1 MRYLLGMTIGMSL
14 WLPLQAQAD
23 NGWIIASQH
32 EWVSS
37 GGELRLEI
45 IRPDATSVWPEAL
58 VLNISSNNEAS
69 KMVLLP
75 LSVAGDSTSR
85 RSYVASLPQRY
96 TGLLRINAHE
106 LATNSLLI
114 SVISPSPPITL
125 AEGKDKNVESTL
137 NMDPLLINE
146 PALSVLEPVYFVVG
160 SSNTL
165 NSRFQLSFKYRLF
178 DAESDL
184 LAWLPA
190 LNKFHLG
197 YTQTSFWDMGSSSM
211 PFHDTNYRPSLFW
224 QSRLDEKGTYGPAFL
239 RGGLEHES
247 NGRDGAFSRSINIAF
262 FQPAWRRNLDD
273 GKLLFFSPRLYGYL
287 NQDGN
292 PDIESYRGYV
302 DWQFRY
308 GDERGWLLTSRM
320 RTGTAGYGSA
330 QLEFSTPLR
339 KPLFARTGGFLSI
352 QLFEG
357 YGESL
362 LDYNVK
368 KPTQLRIGFSIIR

>member
-1 MRYLLGMTIGMSL
+1 
-14 WLPLQAQAD
+14 
-23 NGWIIASQH
+23 
-32 EWVSS
+32 
-37 GGELRLEI
+37 
-45 IRPDATSVWPEAL
+45 
-58 VLNISSNNEAS
+58 
-69 KMVLLP
+69 
-75 LSVAGDSTSR
+75 
-85 RSYVASLPQRY
+85 
-96 TGLLRINAHE
+96 
-106 LATNSLLI
+106 
-114 SVISPSPPITL
+114 
-125 AEGKDKNVESTL
+125 
-137 NMDPLLINE
+137 
-146 PALSVLEPVYFVVG
+146 
-160 SSNTL
+160 
-165 NSRFQLSFKYRLF
+165 
-178 DAESDL
+178 
-184 LAWLPA
+184 
-190 LNKFHLG
+190 
-197 YTQTSFWDMGSSSM
+197 M

-224 QSRLDEKGTYGPAFL
+224 QSRLDEMGTYGPAFL

-262 FQPAWRRNLDD
+262 FQPAWRKNLDD

-292 PDIESYRGYV
+292 PDIASYRGYV

-308 GDERGWLLTSRM
+308 GDERGWLLTSRV

-339 KPLFARTGGFLSI
+339 KPLFARTGGFFSV

>member
-1 MRYLLGMTIGMSL
+1 VRFFLGMTLGVGL
-14 WLPLQAQAD
+14 WLPILAQAD
-23 NGWIIASQH
+23 NGWLIASQH
-32 EWVSS
+32 EWVNS
-37 GGELRLEI
+37 GEELRLEV
-45 IRPDATSVWPEAL
+45 IRPDASSVWPQAL
-58 VLNISSNNEAS
+58 VLNIRSNNEAS
-69 KMVLLP
+69 KIVLLP
-75 LSVAGDSTSR
+75 LSVAGESASR
-85 RSYVASLPQRY
+85 RIYFARLPQRY
-96 TGLLRINAHE
+96 TGLLQINAQE

-114 SVISPSPPITL
+114 SVISPNTPIALT
-125 AEGKDKNVESTL
+125 ADMDVESPL
-137 NMDPLLINE
+137 SMDPLPAIE
-146 PALSVLEPVYFVVG
+146 PALSALEPVYFVMG
-160 SSNTL
+160 SSKTL

-178 DAESDL
+178 DAESDPV
-184 LAWLPA
+184 AWFPA
-190 LNKFHLG
+190 LSKLHLG
-197 YTQTSFWDMGSSSM
+197 YTQTSFWDMSSSSM

-224 QSRLDEKGTYGPAFL
+224 QSKLDEMGTYGPAFL

-247 NGRDGAFSRSINIAF
+247 NGMDGVFSRSINIAF
-262 FQPAWRRNLDD
+262 FQPAWRKNLDD

-287 NQDGN
+287 NHDGN
-292 PDIESYRGYV
+292 PDIASYRGYV

-320 RTGTAGYGSA
+320 RTGAAGYGSA

-339 KPLFARTGGFLSI
+339 KPLFARTGGFFSV